1 MLLMCSE
8 RCHNL
13 SGETMGTARW
23 HAQFWLPEGADPSP
37 YQSAFQKAVDTVDAQ
52 MSLWKPQSDLCRLNA
67 APVGEWVT
75 VPAALFAVLDQALT
89 IGRLSGGAFDIAVG
103 RAVEVEAERRDGA
116 DVIGTGM
123 SGSSEVDNRRLIDV
137 NAEIRAHS
145 VEVVGAKLRGYMT
158 GMKAI
163 SSAD

>member
-1 MLLMCSE
+1 MCSD

-23 HAQFWLPEGADPSP
+23 HAQFWLPEGVDPSP
-37 YQSAFQKAVDTVDAQ
+37 YQSAFQEAVDTVDAQ

-75 VPAALFAVLDQALT
+75 VPFALFTVLDQALT

-103 RAVEVEAERRDGA
+103 RAVEAWGF
-116 DVIGTGM
+116 GP
-123 SGSSEVDNRRLIDV
+123 
-137 NAEIRAHS
+137 
-145 VEVVGAKLRGYMT
+145 K
-158 GMKAI
+158 
-163 SSAD
+163 SADADHLSQMIGDASHIAAHDAVELDTEG